1 VLDSFQ
7 DMTKNKKFWSKSEK
21 IYIQKSRY
29 SLKGPL
35 KVALVLLAR
44 GDSSFDVAIQFDRRN
59 LEENDPSETARTKR
73 KILSFWNTKVT
84 WKNTFL
90 WDPSF

>member
-1 VLDSFQ
+1 
-7 DMTKNKKFWSKSEK
+7 MTKNKKFGSKSEK

-35 KVALVLLAR
+35 KVSLVLLAR

-59 LEENDPSETARTKR
+59 LEENDPSETARTKTER
-73 KILSFWNTKVT
+73 YCLFEIRRSLEKILFCETLAFN
-84 WKNTFL
+84 L
-90 WDPSF
+90 L